1 MPIKGTYYNATLGA
15 APSTLAHLGYVINSN
30 LSTSADV
37 AVTTNTSLGYLTV
50 GAGIYL
56 LTIFIGLKYTTAPSL
71 IGIYLGGVSTVQF
84 PFGIPNQNTGSITCN
99 GSLIITKTSNANID
113 LLVQYFGGS
122 GVTTLANNSFTA
134 VRIG

>member
-1 MPIKGTYYNATLGA
+1 M
-15 APSTLAHLGYVINSN
+15 
-30 LSTSADV
+30 
-37 AVTTNTSLGYLTV
+37 
-50 GAGIYL
+50 
-56 LTIFIGLKYTTAPSL
+56 LTIFIGVKYTTAPSL
-71 IGIYLGGVSTVQF
+71 IGIYLGGTGVINVQF